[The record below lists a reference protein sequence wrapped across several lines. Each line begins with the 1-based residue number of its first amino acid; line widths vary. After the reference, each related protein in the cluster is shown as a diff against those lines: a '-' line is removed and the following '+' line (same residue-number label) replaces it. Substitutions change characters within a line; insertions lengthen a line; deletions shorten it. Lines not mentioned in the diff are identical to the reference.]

1 VSIGAFRG
9 GPTFPALFLGAAI
22 GILVGSLPGFDV
34 SAGIAVG
41 MAAATT
47 AVLRLPITSI
57 VLVTLLL
64 GSQALSQIPI
74 VMIAAVIGLVTA
86 VSLDGRESLRRR
98 TPAAP
103 TPAAPA

>member
-1 VSIGAFRG
+1 
-9 GPTFPALFLGAAI
+9 
-22 GILVGSLPGFDV
+22 
-34 SAGIAVG
+34 

-86 VSLDGRESLRRR
+86 VSLDRRESLHRR